1 MRFRWREA
9 AARAAVVGCYFA
21 VWSAV
26 YSFTNAY
33 ASDPARTIH
42 FVRPC
47 DLAPDI
53 IQPWTAFIY
62 VFGGMV
68 LPLLPFF
75 YNWRWSKLWFV
86 LACYV
91 LSSAVAF
98 VCYCV
103 WPLGIV
109 RPSFEGPG
117 PGQWLMRQVV
127 SIDQEA
133 NCFPS
138 SHVYYALLGAILV
151 WHGGASRLVRG
162 ATCLLAAAVCATTVT
177 TGQHY
182 VLDVAGGAAVAAA
195 SYVAVRFL
203 LPDRGAPAP
212 RKADCGRGSSARER
226 AFSDDRPPSALPPA
240 ERRKDVPQRRSPTGD
255 QAQPE
260 VR

>member
-1 MRFRWREA
+1 MTTTSADRSSKRLRWREA
-9 AARAAVVGCYFA
+9 AARAAVVACYFA
-21 VWSAV
+21 VWSAA

-42 FVRPC
+42 LVRPC
-47 DLAPDI
+47 DLAPGI
-53 IQPWTAFIY
+53 IQPWTAVIY
-62 VFGGMV
+62 VFGGLA
-68 LPLLPFF
+68 LPLLPFI
-75 YNWRWSKLWFV
+75 YNWRWPKLRFV
-86 LACYV
+86 LACYA
-91 LSSAVAF
+91 LSSTVAF

-109 RPSFEGPG
+109 RPSFAGPG
-117 PGQWLMRQVV
+117 LGRWLMRQVV
-127 SIDQEA
+127 SMDNEA

-138 SHVYYALLGAILV
+138 SHVYYAVLGAILV
-151 WHGGASRLVRG
+151 WHGGAGRLVRG

-195 SYVAVRFL
+195 SYAAVRLL
-203 LPDRGAPAP
+203 LPDQGAPSP
-212 RKADCGRGSSARER
+212 
-226 AFSDDRPPSALPPA
+226 LPPA
-240 ERRKDVPQRRSPTGD
+240 ERRKHAPQRRGPADD